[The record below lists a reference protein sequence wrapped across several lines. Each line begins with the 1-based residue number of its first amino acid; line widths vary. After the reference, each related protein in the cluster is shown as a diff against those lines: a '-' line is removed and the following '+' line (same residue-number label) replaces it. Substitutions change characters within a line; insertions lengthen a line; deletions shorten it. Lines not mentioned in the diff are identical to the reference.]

1 MKLKFKT
8 LYKRV
13 CVGATFLNLLLWF
26 FGHYTGNLSLQILSI
41 LNMIL
46 LSFVLLIDSK

>member
-13 CVGATFLNLLLWF
+13 CVGAGFLNLFLWF
-26 FGHYTGNLSLQILSI
+26 FAYHIGDQSLQVLSI

>member
-8 LYKRV
+8 LYKRM
-13 CVGATFLNLLLWF
+13 CIGAGFLNLSLWLF
-26 FGHYTGNLSLQILSI
+26 AYQTSNHGLQTLSI